1 MDLSRLLDLPHG
13 LRAVEARILAAVV
26 EVAICSHRPTS
37 HCPRCGIP
45 SPHIHRYYRRTV
57 MDISCAGRA
66 VRLRLQ
72 VRKFRC
78 PLSDCAQKVFT
89 ERLPEYVRAWARKT
103 LRLVETLTAVGMAVG
118 GRGTE
123 TVAPALGLTVSDH
136 TILRLLASRPEPAA
150 ARVSVLD
157 VDDFAFRRRRAYGMV
172 LLDLEQHRVIDLLP
186 DRSQRTFALWLHEH
200 PEVRIISRD
209 RGGDYAA
216 GANIGAPQAAQIA
229 DRFHLLKHAG
239 RDPGTLFDPAP
250 CGPESG
256 GTGAGPGGCRGSFH
270 PAHPG
275 RGTPSAGTS
284 CGPLRALRTRG
295 GAPSASAKEEV
306 TTYSAHT
313 TRWLLWKAGAEL
325 REGEAR
331 YVAALKE
338 ICPQI
343 AQAQALLE
351 RFRTLVIERH
361 PDHLDS
367 WLDEWAQSG
376 ISELVGFA
384 QGLRRDYAAVQAAL
398 RYQWSQGPVEG
409 HVNRLKTIKRQMYGR
424 AGFALLRRRVLSEPA
439 AA

>member
-1 MDLSRLLDLPHG
+1 MDLSRLLDLPQG
-13 LRAVEARILAAVV
+13 LRVVEARILAAVV

-72 VRKFRC
+72 VRRFRC

-123 TVAPALGLTVSDH
+123 TVAPALGLMVSDH

-150 ARVSVLD
+150 PRVSVLG

-216 GANIGAPQAAQIA
+216 GASIGAPQAAQIA
-229 DRFHLLKHAG
+229 DSFHLLQHAG
-239 RDPGTLFDPAP
+239 EVLERCL
-250 CGPESG
+250 
-256 GTGAGPGGCRGSFH
+256 
-270 PAHPG
+270 
-275 RGTPSAGTS
+275 
-284 CGPLRALRTRG
+284 TRHH
-295 GAPSASAKEEV
+295 AVLNQA
-306 TTYSAHT
+306 
-313 TRWLLWKAGAEL
+313 
-325 REGEAR
+325 
-331 YVAALKE
+331 
-338 ICPQI
+338 
-343 AQAQALLE
+343 AQALVPADAAA
-351 RFRTLVIERH
+351 RSTQRTPAEERH
-361 PDHLDS
+361 QQ
-367 WLDEWAQSG
+367 E
-376 ISELVGFA
+376 
-384 QGLRRDYAAVQAAL
+384 RRAARYERYERVVAL
-398 RYQWSQGPVEG
+398 HQHRP
-409 HVNRLKTIKRQMYGR
+409 
-424 AGFALLRRRVLSEPA
+424 RRK
-439 AA
+439 